1 MADACLHLDQI
12 DEAATATSPDQ
23 CLTCV
28 SIGDEWV
35 HLRMCCICGNVGCC
49 DSSKNKH
56 AAAHFN
62 EIGHAVMKSHQAGEN
77 RKWCFVEEL
86 GWE

>member
-1 MADACLHLDQI
+1 MPDTCQHLDQI
-12 DEAATATSPDQ
+12 DLDATATSPDQ

-28 SIGDEWV
+28 GMGDDWV

-56 AAAHFN
+56 ATAHFN
-62 EIGHAVMKSHQAGEN
+62 DGGHPIMRSHMPGEDW
-77 RKWCFVEEL
+77 KWCFVEEI